1 MRKTV
6 RSLMAAGWLVL
17 TGFSAQALE
26 VGDVAPD
33 FVAESTLGI
42 IRLEQL
48 RLEGPVVLAF
58 YYADFT
64 PV

>member
-6 RSLMAAGWLVL
+6 RSLMVAGWLAV
-17 TGFSAQALE
+17 TGLAAQALE
-26 VGDVAPD
+26 VGDAVPM
-33 FVAESTLGI
+33 FTAESTHGTIDVAAL
-42 IRLEQL
+42 L
-48 RLEGPVVLAF
+48 RRGPVVLAF